1 MSENLFKLTQIFA
14 LSPDGKDLSKEVL
27 AKWKNLGAFNLTE
40 PISSGKLIVD
50 ELINAEPIENINAST
65 TFEGQKQ
72 ENSYVGRMI
81 NTGLYEG
88 MFKDNEINGFG
99 RVIFQNQD
107 YYIGMMV
114 NGEPDGVGDYFYA
127 NGT

>member
-1 MSENLFKLTQIFA
+1 
-14 LSPDGKDLSKEVL
+14 
-27 AKWKNLGAFNLTE
+27 
-40 PISSGKLIVD
+40 
-50 ELINAEPIENINAST
+50 
-65 TFEGQKQ
+65 
-72 ENSYVGRMI
+72 MI